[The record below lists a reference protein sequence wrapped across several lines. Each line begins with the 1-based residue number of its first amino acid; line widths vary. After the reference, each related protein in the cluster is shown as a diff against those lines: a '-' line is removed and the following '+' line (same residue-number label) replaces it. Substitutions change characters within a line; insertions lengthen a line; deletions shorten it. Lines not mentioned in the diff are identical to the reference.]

1 MVAHRYGVPVVVGS
15 SPAAPTKNVGVGRP
29 VVVGSSPPEA
39 GKSGRPDQSEK

>member
-1 MVAHRYGVPVVVGS
+1 
-15 SPAAPTKNVGVGRP
+15 VGVGRP